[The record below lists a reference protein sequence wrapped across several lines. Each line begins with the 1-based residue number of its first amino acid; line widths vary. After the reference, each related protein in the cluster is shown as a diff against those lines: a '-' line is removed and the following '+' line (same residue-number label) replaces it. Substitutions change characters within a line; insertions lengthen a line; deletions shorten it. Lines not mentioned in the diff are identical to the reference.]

1 MGLTLDA
8 GSLIMFDYA
17 EAMLVNCAPPKGLTH
32 YPCDY
37 LSSQG
42 LACMTDQDGGN
53 EETLHLDLIS

>member
-17 EAMLVNCAPPKGLTH
+17 EVMLVSCAQPMGLTH